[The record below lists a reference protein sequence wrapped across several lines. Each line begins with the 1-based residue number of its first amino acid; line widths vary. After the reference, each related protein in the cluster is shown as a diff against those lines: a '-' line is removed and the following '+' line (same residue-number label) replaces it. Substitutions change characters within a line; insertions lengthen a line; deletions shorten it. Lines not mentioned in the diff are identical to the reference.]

1 MGTLSRAL
9 LSKFVNI
16 PFVRRP
22 FHYFLSDKYRLA
34 WLNRRIHCGQI
45 FQDDPDGP
53 MYPTLARDRAF
64 IFVSRSS
71 YAKHNIWPN
80 VGEEILRIERKKTD
94 KARSHKPTEYSYLA
108 NRTPGL
114 AGYQG
119 YKVIGSES
127 WSQADSDSRWF
138 GPMPLTFSSG
148 EVVWQLEP
156 DIFSFDNCDPDN
168 EAKLPSHCT
177 ITASGLTLRLKGARQ
192 SSGPPANTG
201 PKARLRYS
209 ASSTKRQESIGR
221 ISSKRI

>member
-16 PFVRRP
+16 PFIRRP
-22 FHYFLSDKYRLA
+22 FHYFLSDKNRLA
-34 WLNRRIHCGQI
+34 WLNRRIKFGQI

-53 MYPTLARDRAF
+53 MYPTLTRDRAF

-71 YAKHNIWPN
+71 YAKHNIWPS
-80 VGEEILRIERKKTD
+80 VGDEVLRVERNRTD
-94 KARSHKPTEYSYLA
+94 IARGHKPTEYSYLA
-108 NRTPGL
+108 DHTPGL
-114 AGYQG
+114 EGYQG
-119 YKVIGSES
+119 YKVIGSRS

-138 GPMPLTFSSG
+138 GPMPLTFFSG

-156 DIFSFDNCDPDN
+156 DIFSFDNRDPDN

-177 ITASGLTLRLKGARQ
+177 ITATGLTVRLKGARQ
-192 SSGPPANTG
+192 SPGPPANTG

-209 ASSTKRQESIGR
+209 ISSAERQASGGR
-221 ISSKRI
+221 ISSKKN

>member
-34 WLNRRIHCGQI
+34 WLNRRIQFGQI

-53 MYPTLARDRAF
+53 MYPTLTRDPAF

-71 YAKHNIWPN
+71 YAKHNIWPSA
-80 VGEEILRIERKKTD
+80 GEEVLRIERNKTD
-94 KARSHKPTEYSYLA
+94 KARGHRPTECSYLA
-108 NRTPGL
+108 DRTPGL
-114 AGYQG
+114 AGYQS
-119 YKVIGSES
+119 YKVIGFRS
-127 WSQADSDSRWF
+127 WFQADSDSRWF

-156 DIFSFDNCDPDN
+156 DMFSFDNPNPDK
-168 EAKLPSHCT
+168 EAKLPSRCT
-177 ITASGLTLRLKGARQ
+177 STATGLTVRLKGARQ
-192 SSGPPANTG
+192 SPGSPANTG
-201 PKARLRYS
+201 IKARLRYS
-209 ASSTKRQESIGR
+209 ASSTERQKSIGR
-221 ISSKRI
+221 SSSKRI